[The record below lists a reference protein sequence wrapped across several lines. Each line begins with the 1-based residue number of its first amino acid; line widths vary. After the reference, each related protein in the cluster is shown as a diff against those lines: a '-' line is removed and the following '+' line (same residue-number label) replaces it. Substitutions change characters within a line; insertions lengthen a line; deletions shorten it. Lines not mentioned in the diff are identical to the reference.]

1 MNLLNILKHVFR
13 LFETSVANC
22 RINRSGIYL
31 SLIIQCNNSLV
42 NHWETSHR
50 FCEGQHQLE
59 KFLPGIH
66 YTKDGKGLELIY
78 AFTIKL
84 KSEIQREL
92 VSREFKFTSLEDVIK
107 AAQRYEVHSAH
118 SQVHSVM
125 DSDHNKQWKPAALL
139 HDMTKQ
145 RVYNPPSSLQSTD
158 TNIEPPRPFSR
169 PRAKSDFHSKPKSN
183 VNTKTATEI
192 CFAYNK
198 RPKAYCELPSN
209 ECKYGRQHKCQTC
222 NMWGCKRINHRV
234 PEPQAHVANTNSDQ
248 CSINSTDSTVN

>member
-1 MNLLNILKHVFR
+1 M
-13 LFETSVANC
+13 
-22 RINRSGIYL
+22 
-31 SLIIQCNNSLV
+31 
-42 NHWETSHR
+42 
-50 FCEGQHQLE
+50 
-59 KFLPGIH
+59 
-66 YTKDGKGLELIY
+66 
-78 AFTIKL
+78 
-84 KSEIQREL
+84 
-92 VSREFKFTSLEDVIK
+92 IK

-125 DSDHNKQWKPAALL
+125 DSYHNKQWKPAALH

-158 TNIEPPRPFSR
+158 TDIEPPRPFSR

-248 CSINSTDSTVN
+248 CSINSTDSTVNQIKGLLQNMNQSVQFLSTRMEKLEAKPSPAPSAVSSLSDPPPPPPNVLYLVVLLFLQFPVTCKSLS